1 MNDVS
6 CPVPYSDSLAHSQVV
21 EESAESALSLREL
34 SAYNHVV
41 IHQIYDCPVYC
52 WLAAGPV
59 KVSKVRDQVEI
70 KYFLYCEYRDRYSAC
85 QYVVYTFSSLD
96 EALIFQKQTVS
107 RQVLPD
113 ISPEQTRLC
122 PVQPAAQ

>member
-6 CPVPYSDSLAHSQVV
+6 CPLPFSDLSSRPLREGEFV
-21 EESAESALSLREL
+21 ESIASWREL
-34 SAYNHVV
+34 SCYNSVV
-41 IHQIYDCPVYC
+41 THHIYNCPIYC

-59 KVSKVRDQVEI
+59 KVSKARDQVET
-70 KYFLYCEYRDRYSAC
+70 KHFLYCEYRDKCAAS

-96 EALIFQKQTVS
+96 EALVFQKQAVV

-113 ISPEQTRLC
+113 ISPEQTRKH
-122 PVQPAAQ
+122 PVQTK